1 LIAYIYIYIYIYI
14 FTNQLILRFLTFHPP
29 SPLSPPFS
37 QVSQSAVSGGG
48 MLETLDLAYNEI
60 EGQEEIKGLL
70 YLPQLHEVLLYGNP
84 LTGMRLVKP
93 V

>member
-1 LIAYIYIYIYIYI
+1 
-14 FTNQLILRFLTFHPP
+14 
-29 SPLSPPFS
+29 
-37 QVSQSAVSGGG
+37 

-84 LTGMRLVKP
+84 LTGRLKP
-93 V
+93 GS